1 MVKKRVR
8 VWAWEQARLAK
19 KVTYENF
26 LGGPAVL
33 EAFRAGALDL
43 VTIGNTPPIQA
54 QGAGERI
61 LIVAAW
67 QLSGPEYGL
76 AVRPASSDTAGRHS
90 GKRIGYAEGTARQRF
105 VLNVLKLSGLTRK
118 DVTLVPLRSADFP
131 DAIRSGGIDV
141 GSLNEPHFSRYWPIM
156 PIAAPAP
163 SPHRR

>member
-1 MVKKRVR
+1 MREVGVLSRAK
-8 VWAWEQARLAK
+8 AQARLAK

-67 QLSGPEYGL
+67 QLSGPQYGL
-76 AVRPASSDTAGRHS
+76 AVRPG
-90 GKRIGYAEGTARQRF
+90 
-105 VLNVLKLSGLTRK
+105 LKPTNRSAPLTRRRGFACTNCLLFRLAERHRPTVLM
-118 DVTLVPLRSADFP
+118 VTYGVDEVLVFAD
-131 DAIRSGGIDV
+131 RV
-141 GSLNEPHFSRYWPIM
+141 LVME
-156 PIAAPAP
+156 
-163 SPHRR
+163 